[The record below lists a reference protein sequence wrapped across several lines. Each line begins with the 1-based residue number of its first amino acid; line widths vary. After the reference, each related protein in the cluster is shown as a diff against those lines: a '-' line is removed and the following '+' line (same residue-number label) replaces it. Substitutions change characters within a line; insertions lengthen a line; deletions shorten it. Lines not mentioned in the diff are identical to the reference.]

1 MAIDKKLL
9 KRLKALYVE
18 DDKHIRTELSALLS
32 NFFGK
37 VYTAEDG
44 AKGLE
49 TYLKNQDDIDVII
62 SDINMPKLT
71 GIEMLKKIRE
81 VDAKVPVLFATAYS
95 DNEFLS
101 EAIKLKVHDYIIK
114 PIDIR
119 NLLAVM
125 NDLANVL
132 YQDFLIEQQNNEL
145 EKYKDIINTNNI
157 VIKTDTAAKITYVN
171 QHFCDTTGYKKDEVL
186 GKKFEELKHK
196 DTSDSIIN
204 ELFSTVL
211 DNKAWKGKIKNA
223 TKSGEAYTVDCYSI
237 ATLDDS
243 GEVTGTIS
251 VQKDITTELNQKR
264 EVQVALMKDK
274 GEIFLK
280 GKESTTELNTIIKE
294 LNNRVNELQKILK
307 NSELEKDKIMYQAE
321 KHILE
326 NKKIKTE
333 IAQYRSGGGGDSST
347 KTLKMSK
354 KNSELKQQ
362 IIKLKQQNQK
372 LVESTEKDFLQEKVN
387 FEVKIDDLEKELSEY
402 KEKLDEIVDAEVYN
416 QKLNYWRDKAKD
428 EAQRAET
435 LERKIL
441 QHGDQGIL
449 NKLFGGKAR

>member
-37 VYTAEDG
+37 VYTAADG
-44 AKGLE
+44 AEGLK
-49 TYLKNQDDIDVII
+49 TYLENSDDIDVII

-81 VDAKVPVLFATAYS
+81 VNSSLPVIFATAYS

-101 EAIKLKVHDYIIK
+101 DAIKLKVHDYIIK

-125 NDLANVL
+125 NDLANIL
-132 YQDFLIEQQNNEL
+132 YQDFLIEQQNSEL

-157 VIKTDTAAKITYVN
+157 VVKTDTSSTITYVN
-171 QHFCDTTGYKKDEVL
+171 QHFCDTTGYTEDEVI
-186 GKKFEELKHK
+186 GQKFDIIKHK
-196 DTSDSIIN
+196 DTDASIIN

-211 DNKAWKGKIKNA
+211 ENTAWKGKLKNA
-223 TKSGEAYTVDCYSI
+223 TKTGESYTVECYAI
-237 ATLDDS
+237 ATIDDA
-243 GEVTGTIS
+243 GEITGTIS
-251 VQKDITTELNQKR
+251 VQKDITSELNQRR
-264 EVQVALMKDK
+264 EVQIALMKDK
-274 GEIFLK
+274 GEIFIK
-280 GKESTTELNTIIKE
+280 GKESSTELNTIIKE
-294 LNNRVNELQKILK
+294 LNNRVNELQKLYK
-307 NSELEKDKIMYQAE
+307 NSELSKDKIIYQAE
-321 KHILE
+321 KHTLE
-326 NKKIKTE
+326 NKRLKIE
-333 IAQYRSGGGGDSST
+333 IAQYKKDGDSSS
-347 KTLKMSK
+347 KALKINK
-354 KNSELKQQ
+354 KNSDLKQE
-362 IIKLKQQNQK
+362 ITKLKLQNEK
-372 LVESTEKDFLQEKVN
+372 LLESTEKDFVQERVN
-387 FEVKIDDLEKELSEY
+387 LEVKIDDLEKELSEY
-402 KEKLDEIVDAEVYN
+402 KSKMDEIIDAEVYT
-416 QKLNYWRDKAKD
+416 QKLNYWREKAKE
-428 EAQRAET
+428 EAKRAET

>member
-1 MAIDKKLL
+1 MAMDKKLL

-37 VYTAEDG
+37 VYAAGDG
-44 AKGLE
+44 AEGLE

-71 GIEMLKKIRE
+71 GIEMLKKVRE

-125 NDLANVL
+125 NDLANIL
-132 YQDFLIEQQNNEL
+132 YQDFLIDQQNSEL

-157 VIKTDTAAKITYVN
+157 VIKTDTSGDITYIN
-171 QHFCDTTGYKKDEVL
+171 QLFCETTGYERDEIV
-186 GKKFEELKHK
+186 GKNFEITKHN
-196 DTSDSIIN
+196 DTSSSVIT
-204 ELFSTVL
+204 ELFSEVL
-211 DNKAWKGKIKNA
+211 EGKAWKGKIKSA
-223 TKSGEAYTVDCYSI
+223 TKNGDAYTVDCYSI
-237 ATLDDS
+237 ATLDDA
-243 GEVTGTIS
+243 GGVTGTIS
-251 VQKDITTELNQKR
+251 VQKDITAELNQKR
-264 EVQVALMKDK
+264 EVQIAMMKDK

-280 GKESTTELNTIIKE
+280 GKESSTEMNTIIKE
-294 LNNRVNELQKILK
+294 LNNRVNELQKVLK
-307 NSELEKDKIMYQAE
+307 NSELEKDKILYQTE
-321 KHILE
+321 KHTIE
-326 NKKIKTE
+326 NKRLKTE
-333 IAQYRSGGGGDSST
+333 IAQYKKTGDVSGQ
-347 KTLKMSK
+347 TLKVNK
-354 KNSELKQQ
+354 KNADLKQE
-362 IIKLKQQNQK
+362 IAKLKLENNK
-372 LVESTEKDFLQEKVN
+372 LLESTEKDFVQEKVN
-387 FEVKIDDLEKELSEY
+387 FEVKIDDLEKELSDY
-402 KEKLDEIVDAEVYN
+402 KEKMDEIVDAEVYT

>member
-1 MAIDKKLL
+1 MAIEKKLL

-37 VYTAEDG
+37 VYTAADG
-44 AKGLE
+44 AEGLK
-49 TYLKNQDDIDVII
+49 TYLENSDDIDVII

-81 VDAKVPVLFATAYS
+81 VDPKVPTFFATAYS

-101 EAIKLKVHDYIIK
+101 EAIKLKVYDYIIK

-132 YQDFLIEQQNNEL
+132 YQDFLIEQQTVEL

-157 VIKTDTAAKITYVN
+157 VVKTDTSSTITYVN
-171 QHFCDTTGYKKDEVL
+171 QHFCDTTGYTQDEVV
-186 GKKFEELKHK
+186 GQKFEITKHK
-196 DTSDSIIN
+196 DTDSSIIT

-211 DNKAWKGKIKNA
+211 DNNAWKGKLKNV
-223 TKSGEAYTVDCYSI
+223 TKSGEAYTVDCYAISTI
-237 ATLDDS
+237 NDA
-243 GEVTGTIS
+243 GEITGTIS
-251 VQKDITTELNQKR
+251 VQKDITSEMNQRR
-264 EVQVALMKDK
+264 EVQMSLMKDK
-274 GEIFLK
+274 GEIFIK
-280 GKESTTELNTIIKE
+280 GKESSTELNTIIKE
-294 LNNRVNELQKILK
+294 LNNRVNESQRMLK
-307 NSELEKDKIMYQAE
+307 NSDLSKDKIIYQAE
-321 KHILE
+321 KHTLE
-326 NKKIKTE
+326 NKRLKIE
-333 IAQYRSGGGGDSST
+333 IAQYKKDGDTSNKS
-347 KTLKMSK
+347 LKINK
-354 KNSELKQQ
+354 KNADLKQE
-362 IIKLKQQNQK
+362 ITKLKLENEK
-372 LVESTEKDFLQEKVN
+372 LLVRTEKDFIQERVN

-402 KEKLDEIVDAEVYN
+402 KTKMDEIIDAEVYT
-416 QKLNYWRDKAKD
+416 QKLNYWREKAKE

>member
-1 MAIDKKLL
+1 MAIEKKLL

-37 VYTAEDG
+37 VYTADDG

-71 GIEMLKKIRE
+71 GIEMLQKIRE
-81 VDAKVPVLFATAYS
+81 VDSKVPVLFATAYS

-125 NDLANVL
+125 NELANIL
-132 YQDFLIEQQNNEL
+132 YQDFLIEQQNSEL

-157 VIKTDTAAKITYVN
+157 VIKTDTTSIITYVN
-171 QHFCDTTGYKKDEVL
+171 QLFCDTTGYKKDEVI
-186 GKKFEELKHK
+186 GKKVEEIKHK
-196 DTSDSIIN
+196 DTSSSVIN
-204 ELFSTVL
+204 ELFSAVL
-211 DNKAWKGKIKNA
+211 DNKAWKGIIKNA
-223 TKSGEAYTVDCYSI
+223 TKSNEPYTVDCYAIS
-237 ATLDDS
+237 TLDDA
-243 GEVTGTIS
+243 GEITGTIL
-251 VQKDITTELNQKR
+251 VQKDITVELNQKR
-264 EVQVALMKDK
+264 EVQIALMKDK

-280 GKESTTELNTIIKE
+280 GKESSTELNTIIKE

-307 NSELEKDKIMYQAE
+307 NSELEKDKIIYKTE
-321 KHILE
+321 KHTLE
-326 NKKIKTE
+326 NKRLKTE
-333 IAQYRSGGGGDSST
+333 IAQYKKSADQSG
-347 KTLKMSK
+347 KTLKVNK
-354 KNSELKQQ
+354 KNADLKQE
-362 IIKLKQQNQK
+362 ISKLKLENSK
-372 LVESTEKDFLQEKVN
+372 LLDSTEKDYLQEKVN
-387 FEVKIDDLEKELSEY
+387 LEVKIDDLEKELSEY
-402 KEKLDEIVDAEVYN
+402 KDKMDEIIDADVYV